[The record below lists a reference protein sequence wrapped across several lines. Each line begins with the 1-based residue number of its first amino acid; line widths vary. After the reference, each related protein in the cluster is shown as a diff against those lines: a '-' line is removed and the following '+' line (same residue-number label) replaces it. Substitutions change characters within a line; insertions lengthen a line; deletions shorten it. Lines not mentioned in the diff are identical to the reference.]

1 MDLTGLT
8 LREDVLQHLFMRG
21 VVVMRLAWLEVLIN
35 MLIETKPN
43 SFTDLYIASQ
53 LNLQYVALTHWTI
66 FVVNCVNI
74 VVLTIVRQRRSLQC
88 MPDVTIHG
96 PVIVQF
102 LYILTLYLWNF
113 QVLSFQKSEKYSENS
128 TEWFVNNMFF

>member
-1 MDLTGLT
+1 
-8 LREDVLQHLFMRG
+8 
-21 VVVMRLAWLEVLIN
+21 MRLAWLEVLIN

-66 FVVNCVNI
+66 FAVNCVNI